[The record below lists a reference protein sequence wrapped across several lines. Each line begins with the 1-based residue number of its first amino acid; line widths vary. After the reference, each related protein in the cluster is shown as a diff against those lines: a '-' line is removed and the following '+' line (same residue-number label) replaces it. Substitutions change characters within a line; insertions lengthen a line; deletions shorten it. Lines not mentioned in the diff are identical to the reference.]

1 MRLSI
6 PLLVVSAFYACPSLA
21 AEPSSSAADALVEQ
35 GISLRQKGQNQEALE
50 LFQKAHALAPSGRTL
65 AQVAVAEATLQH
77 WIDAETHLAAALDSH
92 DTPWIQNAKNRAAL
106 EKSLVLVRTHI
117 GVVSI
122 IGPAGAE
129 ISVGGTPAGR
139 LPLAAPIHISEGRA
153 RIEGSADG
161 RESKAI
167 DLRIPGGRE
176 LILHLD
182 LPMLPPPS
190 ESPAAVT
197 SRPPQPSLIDTGS
210 VPESTS
216 WKPWTGGGL
225 LAVSAG
231 LIATGIVW
239 VAVDG
244 NNACSPPAGDRC
256 MRVYNTKSQGWITA
270 GVGAV
275 AGVAGGILL
284 WQSHQSETHVGLG
297 LGTLTAA
304 GTF

>member
-1 MRLSI
+1 MRLHI
-6 PLLVVSAFYACPSLA
+6 PLLIVITVYASSSLA
-21 AEPSSSAADALVEQ
+21 AEPSSSADALVEQ

-65 AQVAVAEATLQH
+65 AQIGVAEATLQR

-117 GVVSI
+117 GLVSI
-122 IGPAGAE
+122 VGPAGAE
-129 ISVGGTPAGR
+129 ISVGGSPAGR
-139 LPLAAPIHISEGRA
+139 LPLAAPLHIAEGRA
-153 RIEGSADG
+153 RIEGSGDG
-161 RESKAI
+161 REAKAV

-182 LPMLPPPS
+182 LPMLPLPS
-190 ESPAAVT
+190 EPPAAAT
-197 SRPPQPSLIDTGS
+197 STRTPPPSLIDTS
-210 VPESTS
+210 PVPESTP
-216 WKPWTGGGL
+216 WKTWTGGGL

-231 LIATGIVW
+231 LITTGIIW

-256 MRVYNTKSQGWITA
+256 MRVYNTNAQGWITVGA
-270 GVGAV
+270 GAV
-275 AGVAGGILL
+275 AGVVGGFLL
-284 WQSHQSETHVGLG
+284 WQGHQSETRIGLG
-297 LGTLTAA
+297 LGTLTAE